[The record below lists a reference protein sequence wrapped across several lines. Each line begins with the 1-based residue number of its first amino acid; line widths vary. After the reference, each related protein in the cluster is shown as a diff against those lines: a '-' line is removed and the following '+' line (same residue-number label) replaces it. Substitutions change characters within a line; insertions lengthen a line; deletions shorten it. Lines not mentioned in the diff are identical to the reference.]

1 MKTRRLKHDDQ
12 VHEFEKR
19 DLGKDIERSRSAV
32 VIRPP
37 VHRMK
42 SRSLPTSILL
52 DSSLIGKLKEKAEDR
67 GIGYQ
72 TMLKII
78 LHEHVDDY

>member
-1 MKTRRLKHDDQ
+1 MKRASKNTRRDGQ

-19 DLGKDIERSRSAV
+19 DLGQDIARSKSAV
-32 VIRPP
+32 VVRP
-37 VHRMK
+37 K
-42 SRSLPTSILL
+42 SRQKPTSILL
-52 DSSLIGKLKEKAEDR
+52 DPAMVNKLKRKAGAR

-78 LHEHVDDY
+78 VHEHVDDY

>member
-1 MKTRRLKHDDQ
+1 MKRASKSIRSDKQ

-19 DLGKDIERSRSAV
+19 DLGQDIAQSKSAV
-32 VIRPP
+32 VVR
-37 VHRMK
+37 
-42 SRSLPTSILL
+42 SRRRQTPTSILL
-52 DSSLIGKLKEKAEDR
+52 DATIINKLKEKAGAR

-78 LHEHVDDY
+78 VHEHVDDY